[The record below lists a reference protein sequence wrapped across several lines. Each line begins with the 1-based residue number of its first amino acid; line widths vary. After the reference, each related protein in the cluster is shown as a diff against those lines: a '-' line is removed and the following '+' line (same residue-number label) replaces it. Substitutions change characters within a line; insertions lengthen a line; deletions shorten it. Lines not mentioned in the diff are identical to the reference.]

1 MYIQFDKRVQYNTS
15 VRNASNYEF
24 LISISL
30 QPSVVDLRY
39 FKLRMQI
46 KLKKLKD
53 HKLTFNVLVFK
64 FVL

>member
-1 MYIQFDKRVQYNTS
+1 MYIQFDRRVQYNTS
-15 VRNASNYEF
+15 VRNAANYEF